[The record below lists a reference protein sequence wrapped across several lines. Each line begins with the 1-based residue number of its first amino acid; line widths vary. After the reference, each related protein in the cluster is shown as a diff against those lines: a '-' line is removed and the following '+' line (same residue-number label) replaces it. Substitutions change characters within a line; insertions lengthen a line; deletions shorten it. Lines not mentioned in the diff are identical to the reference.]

1 MRRFQDGLP
10 TNACSTSDEETIDL
24 VKLSES
30 NAKLLFIDKLILRRL
45 ENNVDSLGGSTG
57 SILNIRNLKLGLIL
71 SSNKFENNVGYTGSS
86 LFIHQ
91 FDINGDSDSKA
102 SVILIK
108 KNSFKNN
115 MAILY
120 GLNIVIL
127 KFETDLI
134 NIKCGGIQLNE
145 NTFENNAGCPK
156 TFGNVIIACSPTKLS
171 AKYSPY
177 DAYNTFDKEN
187 YYKDY
192 KLSYTFGFE
201 CQQNVDFQSD
211 SCVYFQRLLKN
222 FLIDKYENRSNT
234 NKLISLI

>member
-1 MRRFQDGLP
+1 MRRFQGGLP
-10 TNACSTSDEETIDL
+10 TNACSTSEEEQVDL
-24 VKLSES
+24 IKFSEI
-30 NAKLLFIDKLILRRL
+30 NAKFLFIDKLILRRL

-57 SILNIRNLKLGLIL
+57 SILNIRNLKLGLTL

-127 KFETDLI
+127 KFETDFI
-134 NIKCGGIQLNE
+134 NMKCGGIQLNE

-156 TFGNVIIACSPTKLS
+156 TFGNVIISCSPAKLS
-171 AKYSPY
+171 AKNFPY
-177 DAYNTFDKEN
+177 DLYNTFGSDN

-201 CQQNVDFQSD
+201 CQQNTNFLDD

-222 FLIDKYENRSNT
+222 FLIDKYENRGKK
-234 NKLISLI
+234 NKKIIKI